1 VSVLG
6 LGCRRFGD
14 GLDEADTTRL
24 VRSALDLGVT
34 LFDTA
39 NVYGGGTS
47 EHLLGRAL
55 RGVRD
60 RAVVATK
67 ARWAVGS
74 GPNDRGASRVH
85 LRAAVEDSLRRL
97 ATDRIDLFQVHAP
110 DPVTPLEET
119 VSAIDDLVACGKVLY
134 AGTSNFAGWQV
145 VEAHWQA
152 KAAGRRRFV
161 STQAPYSL
169 LDTGADAELLPAARR
184 CGVGF
189 LACLTLARGYLAGA
203 FGPDTDPATLSAKQ
217 RAYLTE
223 RHRRRYA
230 EVAGTAERLGVGT
243 AALSLAAV
251 ADVPGI
257 ASVLVGT
264 SDPARL
270 AENARA
276 VGQSLSSEDSSA
288 LFAGLRAADAEPL
301 PPRELHQGG

>member
-14 GLDEADTTRL
+14 GLDEGATARL
-24 VRSALDLGVT
+24 VRSALDMGVT

-67 ARWAVGS
+67 ARWAVGP

-97 ATDRIDLFQVHAP
+97 GTDRIDLLQVHAP
-110 DPVTPLEET
+110 DPVTPMEET
-119 VSAIDDLVACGKVLY
+119 VSAIDDLVAGGKVLY
-134 AGTSNFAGWQV
+134 TGTSNFAGWQV
-145 VEAHWQA
+145 VEAHWRA
-152 KAAGRRRFV
+152 KAAGRSRFV

-169 LDTGADAELLPAARR
+169 LDTGADAELLPAARH

-189 LACLTLARGYLAGA
+189 LACLTLARGYLAGR
-203 FGPDTDPATLSAKQ
+203 FGPDTDPATLPAKQ

-230 EVAGTAERLGVGT
+230 EVTETAGRLGVGT
-243 AALSLAAV
+243 AALALAAV

-264 SDPARL
+264 SDPERL

-276 VGQSLSSEDSSA
+276 VEQSLSTEDSSA

-301 PPRELHQGG
+301 PLRERR